1 MIKKKIIR
9 KLFNTTLSLLI
20 ILSVLTIQKTNINNK
35 VLRTNLE
42 IEDITNIKTDNIYLL
57 NKDNLLVKTSIY
69 IDNCNLNKKIVKII
83 NYLKESNNKIP
94 ISLKGYIN
102 DKTEVLDIKIDNDI
116 LSINLSKDFLNTN
129 NEKLIISGLVYSL
142 LELDNINGIKLYVE
156 NTKIKGY
163 ENILNKNI
171 GINNIYDFTNRKDI
185 NKVVIYYIDEEIDN
199 SYYVPINKY
208 LNDNREKI
216 EVIIDELKS
225 TNNNLISYLNNNVEL
240 LNYKEEGNI
249 LLLNFNKYI
258 KETNKTYEERLLN
271 EISYSVFD
279 NYDVTMVIFQID
291 GNNYKEVFKYNN
303 NRYKK

>member
-240 LNYKEEGNI
+240 LNYKEDGNI

-258 KETNKTYEERLLN
+258 KEENKLYEEKLLN

-291 GNNYKEVFKYNN
+291 GNKYKEVFKYNN